1 MTKPGSTK
9 QIDPWTPQA
18 ERVANVGVR
27 VMGALNK
34 WVYRASGGRI
44 GNKFTYGAP
53 VCLLTS
59 RGAKSGRVRT
69 TPLIFM
75 ADEERVIFVASKG
88 GMSQSPHWYFN
99 LEAHPQDVEV
109 TIGTETRKMAS
120 RRASDEEKEA
130 LWPRLCEVYP
140 DYEDYQART
149 ERNIPV
155 MILSPR

>member
-88 GMSQSPHWYFN
+88 GMPTHPFWYLNLVDTPEVDLLIGSQAVTAKAR
-99 LEAHPQDVEV
+99 EAE
-109 TIGTETRKMAS
+109 G
-120 RRASDEEKEA
+120 EEREKI
-130 LWPRLCEVYP
+130 WKQMCEIYP
-140 DYEDYQART
+140 PYVDYQKAT
-149 ERNIPV
+149 ERRIPV
-155 MILSPR
+155 IVCDPA